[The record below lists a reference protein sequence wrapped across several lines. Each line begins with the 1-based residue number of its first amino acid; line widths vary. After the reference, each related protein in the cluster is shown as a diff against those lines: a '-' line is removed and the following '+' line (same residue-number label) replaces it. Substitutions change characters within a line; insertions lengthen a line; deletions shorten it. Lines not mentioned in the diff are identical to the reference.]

1 MARLG
6 RPKKNVNEE
15 PFKEK
20 NIKKEKKLVLE
31 KNVSKN
37 NQLKSKDIS
46 NESMKKSKNIDKK
59 EYFIVDKR
67 ILPNSIKN
75 VLKVNDLVQNEKISK
90 YEAIKQ
96 VGLSRSTYYK
106 YKDYIKPFF
115 EGGQEKVFSIHL
127 ALKDEPG
134 ILARILDVIASHDMN
149 ILTII
154 QNISIDG
161 VGRATISVQ
170 TTQNTLRKVE
180 GVLELI
186 SEIDGV
192 KELRIIGS
200 N

>member
-1 MARLG
+1 MA
-6 RPKKNVNEE
+6 
-15 PFKEK
+15 
-20 NIKKEKKLVLE
+20 IKKR
-31 KNVSKN
+31 
-37 NQLKSKDIS
+37 
-46 NESMKKSKNIDKK
+46 KKSEYDEKR
-59 EYFIVDKR
+59 EYFIVDRR
-67 ILPNSIKN
+67 ILPTSIQN
-75 VLKVNDLVQNEKISK
+75 VIKVNDLIQQEKISK
-90 YEAIKQ
+90 YEAIKR

-161 VGRATISVQ
+161 IGRATISVQ

-186 SEIDGV
+186 SEIEGV

>member
-1 MARLG
+1 MGRPG
-6 RPKKNVNEE
+6 RPKKISENVDGVIES
-15 PFKEK
+15 K
-20 NIKKEKKLVLE
+20 NLKKEKI
-31 KNVSKN
+31 
-37 NQLKSKDIS
+37 LKKDD
-46 NESMKKSKNIDKK
+46 KSIDAKIREAQNSEKK

-67 ILPNSIKN
+67 ILPSSIKN
-75 VLKVNDLVQNEKISK
+75 VLLVNDLVQNEKLSK
-90 YEAIKQ
+90 YEAIKK

-161 VGRATISVQ
+161 IGRATISVQ